1 MVGSVGVP
9 GAEFEV
15 SVPSDEFDWTSASL
29 PEDFAAVVL
38 DENVVGKELVDTI
51 FPHAVTE
58 PEGHGE
64 NTSEREAYMAN
75 ILAIYE
81 SSMTERTKH
90 HLGFPF
96 NLDFDYGVLSSLQN
110 FYINNCGDP
119 FIESSYAVHSRKF
132 EVGVLEWFA
141 RLWELE
147 NHEYWGYIT
156 NGGTEGNFHGILL
169 GREAFPNGILY
180 ASEDSHYSV
189 FKAARMYRMKCVKVN
204 TLISGEI
211 DYADFK
217 AKLLRNKNKPA
228 IVNVNIGTTVKG
240 GIDNLDLVIE
250 TLKTIGFSE
259 DKFYIHC
266 DGALFGLMMPFVEHA
281 PKISFKKPI
290 GSISVSGHKFVGC
303 PMPCGVQI
311 TRLDHVNALSRN
323 VEYIGSRDA
332 TITGGRSGHAPIYLW
347 YALNRKGCCGIQK
360 EVQLCL
366 ANAQY
371 LKDRLRA
378 EGIGA
383 MLNEFSNIVV
393 FERPQ
398 NEELIQKWQLACQG
412 NIAHIVVM
420 PNVTNEKLDDF
431 LNDLIQKRSTWSG
444 KGKVQPFCISSDV
457 GKENCACQRHG
468 EGL

>member
-15 SVPSDEFDWTSASL
+15 SVPSDEFNWRSASL

-38 DENVVGKELVDTI
+38 AENVAGKEIVDTI

-58 PEGHGE
+58 PEGGGE

-75 ILAIYE
+75 VLAIYE
-81 SSMTERTKH
+81 SSITERTKH

-96 NLDFDYGVLSSLQN
+96 NLDFDYGVLWSLQN

-119 FIESSYAVHSRKF
+119 FIESSYAVHSRQF
-132 EVGVLEWFA
+132 EVSVLEWFA
-141 RLWELE
+141 RLWGIE

-156 NGGTEGNFHGILL
+156 NGGTEGNFQGILL
-169 GREAFPNGILY
+169 GREAFPDGILY

-217 AKLLRNKNKPA
+217 AKLLRNKNNPA

-240 GIDNLDLVIE
+240 GVDNLDL
-250 TLKTIGFSE
+250 
-259 DKFYIHC
+259 
-266 DGALFGLMMPFVEHA
+266 A

-290 GSISVSGHKFVGC
+290 GSISVFGHKFVGC

-311 TRLDHVNALSRN
+311 TRLSHIYALSRD

-332 TITGGRSGHAPIYLW
+332 TITGGPSGHAPIYLW
-347 YALNRKGCCGIQK
+347 YALNHKGYRGIQK
-360 EVQLCL
+360 EVQICL
-366 ANAQY
+366 TNAQY
-371 LKDRLRA
+371 LRDRLRA

-420 PNVTNEKLDDF
+420 PNVTIEKLDDF
-431 LNDLIQKRSTWSG
+431 LNDLIEKRSTWSG
-444 KGKVQPFCISSDV
+444 KGKVQAFCISVDI
-457 GKENCACQRHG
+457 GKENCACQRHS
-468 EGL
+468 EGV